1 MQASS
6 ETIPAQS
13 VSIPTPAGML
23 AALYWTRSTQPS
35 RTRPCYLALHG
46 WLDNAESFHRIAPLL
61 AEDADVLAI
70 DLPGHGLSDHRPPGS
85 SYHVV
90 DNVQTLD
97 VVVDWLTDAASS
109 GFPFSCAQPEDDNEH
124 AAPARPLYLLGH
136 SLGGVI
142 SLTYAA
148 VAAER
153 LSGLICIEALGP
165 LSGPAEETSSQL
177 RKYLMKERKRR
188 SSGSERPVYS
198 SIEAVCKARML
209 GFGGLSE
216 SAAEALVTRAL
227 KPCDE
232 GWTWRSDPRL
242 RLPSSQRMTEA
253 QVIDLLKNQTLPT
266 LLIATSKGFISADES
281 SNARLRVL
289 RETLE
294 TGPGFLQ
301 VVTVEGNHHGH
312 LDGDYSA
319 MALHIQDFLKH
330 SRSIT

>member
-6 ETIPAQS
+6 ETIAAQAL
-13 VSIPTPAGML
+13 SIPTAVGEL
-23 AALYWTRSTQPS
+23 AALYWSTATKPS
-35 RTRPCYLALHG
+35 SNRPCFLALHG

-61 AEDADVLAI
+61 AQDADVLAI
-70 DLPGHGLSDHRPPGS
+70 DLPGHGLSEHRPPGGG
-85 SYHVV
+85 YHVV
-90 DNVQTLD
+90 DYVQTLD
-97 VVVDWLTDAASS
+97 IVIDWLTGEASA
-109 GFPFSCAQPEDDNEH
+109 GFPFNCEPSAVENGEV
-124 AAPARPLYLLGH
+124 AATRPLYLLGH

-153 LSGLICIEALGP
+153 VTGLISIEALGP
-165 LSGPAEETSSQL
+165 LSGPAEETAAQL
-177 RKYLMKERKRR
+177 QKFLVKARKRR
-188 SSGSERPVYS
+188 RLDNERPVYP

-227 KPCDE
+227 KPCDG

-242 RLPSSQRMTEA
+242 RLPSSQRMTEP

-266 LLIATSKGFISADES
+266 LLIVTSKGFISPDES
-281 SNARLRVL
+281 RNDRLRIL
-289 RETLE
+289 RETLD
-294 TGPGFLQ
+294 GSAGFLQ

-312 LDGDYSA
+312 LDGDYAA
-319 MALHIQDFLKH
+319 MARHIQAFLKQT
-330 SRSIT
+330 RSTS